1 MNDDQFFGHL
11 AANTDAARGTSER
24 APARLK
30 SRLYSAL
37 IAEQAASGPL
47 LSLPATRAAGRPLCV
62 FEHVLQVVPRGELV
76 TSMNPCRVCHAR
88 VLAEHFESPPIYWP
102 HCPYVEFRRR

>member
-1 MNDDQFFGHL
+1 MNDDTFFTIL
-11 AANTDAARGTSER
+11 AANTDATHGTREH

-47 LSLPATRAAGRPLCV
+47 LSLAATQAAGRPLCV
-62 FEHVLQVVPRGELV
+62 FETVLRVVPGGERV
-76 TSMNPCRVCHAR
+76 TSLNPCRVCHAR
-88 VLAEHFESPPIYWP
+88 VLAEHLESPPIYWP